1 MRTVLPSSNSNDGEG
16 LAQEQKQIKNIFR
29 FGYTVALL
37 STVLEVALPSLYVG
51 AAINEEHCNHGE
63 HCDNRKRYRCA
74 RHQRLC
80 RSTRHLKLLVIFN
93 FGTLDNPPSERH
105 VLQ

>member
-37 STVLEVALPSLYVG
+37 STVLEVALPL
-51 AAINEEHCNHGE
+51 HWCCN
-63 HCDNRKRYRCA
+63 K
-74 RHQRLC
+74 
-80 RSTRHLKLLVIFN
+80 
-93 FGTLDNPPSERH
+93 
-105 VLQ
+105 